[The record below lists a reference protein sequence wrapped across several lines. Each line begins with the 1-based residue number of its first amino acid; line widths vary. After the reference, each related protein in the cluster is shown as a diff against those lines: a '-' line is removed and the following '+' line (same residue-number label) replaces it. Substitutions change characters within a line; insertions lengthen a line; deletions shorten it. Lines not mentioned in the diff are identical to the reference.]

1 MNQIEF
7 FSAKLE
13 FEIDACDLHKAVNE
27 PESKYIIVDARSEKA
42 FNKEHIY
49 GSINL
54 PYSRMNAE
62 SVKQLDRNKIYVS
75 YCDGFGCN
83 ASTKGALK
91 LSELNF
97 RVKELIGG
105 IDAWKFE
112 GHKISS
118 NLSEAEYA
126 EANSCGHEC
135 SCHN

>member
-13 FEIDACDLHKAVNE
+13 FEIDACDLNKDVNE
-27 PESKYIIVDARSEKA
+27 NGSMYEIVDARSERA
-42 FNKEHIY
+42 YNKEHIK
-49 GSINL
+49 GAINL
-54 PYSRMNAE
+54 PYSKMNADT
-62 SVKQLDRNKIYVS
+62 VKNLDRNKLYVT
-75 YCDGFGCN
+75 YCDGLGCN

-105 IDAWKFE
+105 IESWKLE
-112 GHKISS
+112 GHEVVS
-118 NLSEAEYA
+118 NFSVEELNEAV
-126 EANSCGHEC
+126 SCGHTC

>member
-13 FEIDACDLHKAVNE
+13 FEIDACDLNKAVNE
-27 PESKYIIVDARSEKA
+27 NGNSHVIVDARSERA
-42 FNKEHIY
+42 YNEEHIK
-49 GSINL
+49 GAINL

-62 SVKQLDRNKIYVS
+62 TVKHLDRNTIYVT
-75 YCDGFGCN
+75 YCDGLGCN

-105 IDAWKFE
+105 IESWKLE
-112 GHKISS
+112 GHEISS
-118 NLSEAEYA
+118 NLSVEELNEAV
-126 EANSCGHEC
+126 SCGHTC